1 MVGRVDKGKV
11 PPFKCRLKIVQISG
25 EKRIMVKICKANYRA
40 VMLAVCVVAVVVVPL
55 TTMRTGVDPVV
66 ANALVSSTTTS
77 RSSRGKVI
85 ILNVRAPAFVRN
97 AGGHELDRWY
107 FGRRVAS
114 GAGCAACHRIGE
126 SGNAGPGVALTQIGA
141 SLSKQE
147 LEKILLDA
155 PTPMP
160 SFRSMPRDKLAP
172 LVLFL
177 SLLRGEHRAHG

>member
-1 MVGRVDKGKV
+1 
-11 PPFKCRLKIVQISG
+11 
-25 EKRIMVKICKANYRA
+25 MVKVRKANYRA
-40 VMLAVCVVAVVVVPL
+40 VMVAVCLVAGAVVPL
-55 TTMRTGVDPVV
+55 TTIRMSPRPSV
-66 ANALVSSTTTS
+66 ANALVSSTTS

-172 LVLFL
+172 LVFFL
-177 SLLRGEHRAHG
+177 SLLRGERRAHG